1 MIEKRTKA
9 IAQSLRV
16 RKPAHDVFSCLVLF
30 VFVLL
35 PIKAVSVS
43 AQTHPVIDDELT
55 LIDGLRQRRLFD
67 LADLQC
73 RQLMGLSDLDSISQA
88 SLAIELIKTG
98 VARGIV
104 SSGQQRAE
112 SWQMVDKVPEDFLKQ
127 YPDHPRKLLVEVQQ
141 AVAHLTYGRLIG
153 QEVAAEILPESSKSQ
168 AIEQLREAIGS
179 LRNLES
185 RIDDALPKQR
195 SRNLDSDELTPDQ
208 LLNLKQNIKYQAATA
223 SLAMA
228 ELFAADD
235 KLNRIDA
242 LNQVLTRLNDVLKQ
256 TGDDQPLWWNA
267 QLDRIKCFRLLGNF
281 GLASQAFAK
290 LAEAKLTS
298 DLQSRFVEE
307 QIRLAIASNQLD
319 SAASRFSAASKI
331 QSPTPELQLAM
342 LELSMFVSRSAS
354 ADEQQKWKSTAT
366 ELTKAIEARH
376 GPYWGRRAELL
387 LIGSAGGAA
396 NQPPTAG
403 ASSDLEIVARVGDAA
418 MRRGNFAD
426 AVKAYDRAAELAA
439 TLNNDEQ
446 AFVMTVRSS
455 QALEKLPNHELAS
468 EKLIAIAKRLQESR
482 LASSAHLRGCWN
494 YAQSSQNAEIKQQK
508 FAELLQEHIQLW
520 PDEESAD
527 QARLWLAR
535 QLQSGKKWNEAMENY
550 LAISIDS
557 PQMVEATRQIG
568 ICAWQLFSDA
578 DEQNKTNQA
587 RKLVLQIREKLGITG
602 NQPKTRWNEAE
613 RILATLLARI
623 GLMGDGAKSDFVA
636 ELLDSALQEADDRQ
650 SAWKQEA
657 RAWKVVALAAEPE
670 QISLASQQLK
680 DLPNDP
686 QLMKICLEGLA
697 AIHGENVE
705 VVKLQLIACDKTLSE
720 ISDDS
725 DKSESQWWR
734 TRKAI
739 VLRRLGENKQALK
752 LLSELATENPKSLTI
767 RLESAR
773 ALSELVEAP
782 ERALDAWRRLAAQ
795 VKPGSEAW
803 FESKY
808 EIARLLDV
816 TGQSGDALKLLKYIQ
831 AIPPGWNQS
840 AIKQKFET
848 LLKDLEH

>member
-1 MIEKRTKA
+1 MIEKQNQI
-9 IAQSLRV
+9 IAHSLLV
-16 RKPAHDVFSCLVLF
+16 RRSAHVVFSRLVLF

-35 PIKAVSVS
+35 PIQAVSVS

-67 LADLQC
+67 LADLRC
-73 RQLMGLSDLDSISQA
+73 RQLMGLSDWDSISQA
-88 SLAIELIKTG
+88 SVAIELMKTC

-104 SSGQQRAE
+104 ASGQQRIE
-112 SWQMVDKVPEDFLKQ
+112 SWQAVDNVLEDFLKQ
-127 YPDHPRKLLVEVQQ
+127 FPDHPRKFLVEVQQ

-168 AIEQLREAIGS
+168 AIEQLREALGS

-185 RIDDALPKQR
+185 RIDEALPKQR

-208 LLNLKQNIKYQAATA
+208 LLNLKQNLEYQAATA

-235 KLNRIDA
+235 KLNRVDA

-256 TGDDQPLWWNA
+256 AGDDQPLWWDA

-281 GLASQAFAK
+281 DLAAQAFAR
-290 LAEAKLTS
+290 LAKAERTP
-298 DLQSRFVEE
+298 DLQSKFVEE

-319 SAASRFSAASKI
+319 SVASLFAAASKI

-342 LELSMFVSRSAS
+342 LELAMCVSRSTS
-354 ADEQQKWKSTAT
+354 ADEQQKWQSTAT

-387 LIGSAGGAA
+387 LIGSAGGGR

-403 ASSDLEIVARVGDAA
+403 ASSDLEILTRVGDAA
-418 MRRGNFAD
+418 MRRGNFTD

-439 TLNNDEQ
+439 TQNNDEQ
-446 AFVMTVRSS
+446 AFVMTVRSA

-468 EKLIAIAKRLQESR
+468 EKLIAIAKRQKESR
-482 LASSAHLRGCWN
+482 FASSAHLRGCWN

-520 PDEESAD
+520 PDEESAN

-535 QLQSGKKWNEAMENY
+535 QLQSGKKWNEAMGNY

-557 PQMVEATRQIG
+557 PQMVEAARQIG
-568 ICAWQLFSDA
+568 NCAWQLFSDA

-587 RKLVLQIREKLGITG
+587 RKLVLQIREKLGVTG

-613 RILATLLARI
+613 RILATALARI
-623 GLMGDGAKSDFVA
+623 GLTGDAAKSDFVA
-636 ELLDSALQEADDRQ
+636 ELLDAALQEADDRQ

-686 QLMKICLEGLA
+686 LLMKICLEGLA
-697 AIHGENVE
+697 AI
-705 VVKLQLIACDKTLSE
+705 
-720 ISDDS
+720 
-725 DKSESQWWR
+725 QW
-734 TRKAI
+734 
-739 VLRRLGENKQALK
+739 
-752 LLSELATENPKSLTI
+752 
-767 RLESAR
+767 
-773 ALSELVEAP
+773 
-782 ERALDAWRRLAAQ
+782 
-795 VKPGSEAW
+795 
-803 FESKY
+803 
-808 EIARLLDV
+808 
-816 TGQSGDALKLLKYIQ
+816 
-831 AIPPGWNQS
+831 
-840 AIKQKFET
+840 
-848 LLKDLEH
+848 